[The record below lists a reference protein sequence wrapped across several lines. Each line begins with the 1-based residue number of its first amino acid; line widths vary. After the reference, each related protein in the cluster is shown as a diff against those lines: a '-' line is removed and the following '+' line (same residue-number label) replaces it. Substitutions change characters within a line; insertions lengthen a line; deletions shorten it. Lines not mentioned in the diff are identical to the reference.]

1 MDKKKL
7 KKVFIQILI
16 NLIVLVI
23 GCMITHY
30 LTLKEIEYD
39 HRLDQNEDLSVNDLL
54 VRADNYYKLG
64 EYIKTAEIY
73 HNEDLEDCAFA
84 LNNLASLY
92 ANGMGVAQDIEKA
105 KDLYYKAYSLDESF
119 LGGYVAVNVIYPQS
133 LNEINTLIKQGI
145 EQNESGTVRF
155 VKAMLY
161 SRYPGYNYDETI
173 FLEQDYEWQIQVLE
187 NDLDVS
193 YEWVKDQVLENDFLE
208 YVGEDFNRK
217 EQIGTYVSEEDEVR
231 PLYGT
236 VTYKLYRIKEFTNKG
251 SLEENLKF
259 VELENQ

>member
-1 MDKKKL
+1 
-7 KKVFIQILI
+7 
-16 NLIVLVI
+16 
-23 GCMITHY
+23 
-30 LTLKEIEYD
+30 
-39 HRLDQNEDLSVNDLL
+39 
-54 VRADNYYKLG
+54 
-64 EYIKTAEIY
+64 
-73 HNEDLEDCAFA
+73 
-84 LNNLASLY
+84 
-92 ANGMGVAQDIEKA
+92 
-105 KDLYYKAYSLDESF
+105 
-119 LGGYVAVNVIYPQS
+119 
-133 LNEINTLIKQGI
+133 
-145 EQNESGTVRF
+145 
-155 VKAMLY
+155 MLY